1 MLCDAELFLE
11 LDERENDVVAE
22 VVARALRVD
31 DPEWCKTEAN
41 GSKVVVRIRTE
52 RIESLL
58 SACEDYFR
66 TIRAAIGTL
75 EALNCL

>member
-11 LDERENDVVAE
+11 LNGDGE
-22 VVARALRVD
+22 VVAQALKVD
-31 DPEWCKTEAN
+31 DPDWCRTEVE
-41 GSKVVVRIRTE
+41 GGKVVVRIKTE

-66 TIRAAIGTL
+66 TMRAAVEAL
-75 EALNCL
+75 EALRV